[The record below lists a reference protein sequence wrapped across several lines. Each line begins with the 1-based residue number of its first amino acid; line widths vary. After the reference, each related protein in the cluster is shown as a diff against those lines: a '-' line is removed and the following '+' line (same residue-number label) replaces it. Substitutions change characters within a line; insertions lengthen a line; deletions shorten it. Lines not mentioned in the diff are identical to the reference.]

1 VIFNNFI
8 GNFWQIYI
16 PEKTNIIFTYTL
28 KDFSWNKM
36 AWILKK
42 KWPNCQ
48 IAKFV

>member
-1 VIFNNFI
+1 VIFYNFI
-8 GNFWQIYI
+8 GEFWQNVL
-16 PEKTNIIFTYTL
+16 PEKTNIILTYTL

-42 KWPNCQ
+42 KFQ